1 MEHRDMLTQGF
12 VLSLY
17 IFISLCLCVSVF
29 NQKKR
34 MDFSAIHFLLVII
47 SFNYPVGENQNTL
60 NV

>member
-1 MEHRDMLTQGF
+1 MLTQGF
-12 VLSLY
+12 VISLY
-17 IFISLCLCVSVF
+17 LYLCASVSLCSIK
-29 NQKKR
+29 KKR

>member
-17 IFISLCLCVSVF
+17 LYLCASVSLCSIK
-29 NQKKR
+29 KKR

>member
-12 VLSLY
+12 VISL
-17 IFISLCLCVSVF
+17 FISLCLCVSVF